1 MEDFEDMYKNIS
13 NNESYDISTLTI
25 SKDDL
30 LDIQDDSTLEE
41 TSEKENDYPVRC
53 PDCWESSRLSANITK
68 KNYMLMCD
76 QNHKNMYTTFKDLI
90 ESSNKKFNS
99 LLCSQCK
106 KDKDV
111 IYRCNDNN
119 LFYCCECKN
128 NDKSKKFI
136 NIDDIDNT
144 CSKHDKKYKYYDTI
158 KNKNICEVCFDE
170 EKENYLKSGNY
181 IEIEKNVN
189 YKDID
194 KNYKKAIENIKMW
207 KNTCKLFN
215 HWLKNFND
223 IFNEFLTSI
232 TNYCLLQLKIVSHV
246 KKKNSL
252 DKFNNN
258 FNIYCNYE
266 AINDLKTD
274 TFIRETN
281 EYINV
286 KYNKSSDISSMSKF
300 FISIFDNFKS
310 KDINIEA
317 KCRIVPIK
325 KLSEYVIKPDKKIKE
340 IKEIKNMFKKKFEL
354 ESPIKCFIPFN
365 KESFII
371 LGMKTGEIIISEVK
385 GEDCIEKLRIKEFD
399 CEIEHLC
406 EIDKNLIIAT
416 DINKQTKIIE
426 MDEELKNYI
435 VVKEINF
442 SNYTKIYK
450 TISLPILSYFK
461 NRHYFAVSVDNL
473 IQIYSSNKMPK
484 YLDPPYIQY
493 HNYIEEYSIE
503 QPSIVSDKTNPDKKN
518 SEKKLDFDLKKKI
531 KLNYPSENII
541 EMNDKYLAVAFTK
554 TKSMKLYNMQ
564 KDFIKEDFDYKDI
577 ISQTGSIMKVSKSKT
592 ELVISNETGLNVIDF
607 NNIKK
612 VRNIKLKHN
621 FEFFDFFDSNNIVCL
636 SSNTDNN
643 LIKQYMFKDG
653 FKDMKKV
660 SEFILL
666 NEKKITNFMVIKN
679 KIYYTDDSNIIHYY
693 EY

>member
-106 KDKDV
+106 TDKDV

-158 KNKNICEVCFDE
+158 RNKNICEVCFDE

-207 KNTCKLFN
+207 KSTCKLFN

-317 KCRIVPIK
+317 KCRIVPTK
-325 KLSEYVIKPDKKIKE
+325 KLNEYVIKPDKKIKE

-385 GEDCIEKLRIKEFD
+385 GEDCIEKLRIKVFER
-399 CEIEHLC
+399 EIEHLC

-416 DINKQTKIIE
+416 DINKQAKIIE

-442 SNYTKIYK
+442 SKYTKIYK
-450 TISLPILSYFK
+450 IISLPILSYFK

-473 IQIYSSNKMPK
+473 IQIYSSNKMPT

-518 SEKKLDFDLKKKI
+518 SDKKLGFDLIKKI

-564 KDFIKEDFDYKDI
+564 KDFTKEEFNYKDV
-577 ISQTGSIMKVSKSKT
+577 ISQTGSVMKVSKTKT
-592 ELVISNETGLNVIDF
+592 ELVISNETGLNIIDF

>member
-1 MEDFEDMYKNIS
+1 M
-13 NNESYDISTLTI
+13 
-25 SKDDL
+25 
-30 LDIQDDSTLEE
+30 
-41 TSEKENDYPVRC
+41 
-53 PDCWESSRLSANITK
+53 WE
-68 KNYMLMCD
+68 
-76 QNHKNMYTTFKDLI
+76 
-90 ESSNKKFNS
+90 
-99 LLCSQCK
+99 
-106 KDKDV
+106 
-111 IYRCNDNN
+111 
-119 LFYCCECKN
+119 
-128 NDKSKKFI
+128 
-136 NIDDIDNT
+136 
-144 CSKHDKKYKYYDTI
+144 
-158 KNKNICEVCFDE
+158 
-170 EKENYLKSGNY
+170 
-181 IEIEKNVN
+181 
-189 YKDID
+189 
-194 KNYKKAIENIKMW
+194 
-207 KNTCKLFN
+207 NTCKLFN

-317 KCRIVPIK
+317 KCRIVPTK
-325 KLSEYVIKPDKKIKE
+325 KLNEYVIKPDKKIKE

-354 ESPIKCFIPFN
+354 ESPIKCFLPFN
-365 KESFII
+365 KESFIM
-371 LGMKTGEIIISEVK
+371 LGMKTGDIIISEVK
-385 GEDCIEKLRIKEFD
+385 GENFLEKLRINVFD

-416 DINKQTKIIE
+416 DINKQAKIIE
-426 MDEELKNYI
+426 MNEELKNYT

-450 TISLPILSYFK
+450 IISLPILSYFK
-461 NRHYFAVSVDNL
+461 NRQYFAVSVDNL
-473 IQIYSSNKMPK
+473 IQIYSSNKMPT

-493 HNYIEEYSIE
+493 HHYVEEFSIE
-503 QPSIVSDKTNPDKKN
+503 QPSMFHND
-518 SEKKLDFDLKKKI
+518 KKLDFDLVKKI
-531 KLNYPSENII
+531 KLINPSENII
-541 EMNDKYLAVAFTK
+541 EVNDKYLAVAFQK

-564 KDFIKEDFDYKDI
+564 KDFMKEDFDYKDV
-577 ISQTGSIMKVSKSKT
+577 ISQTGSVMKVSKSKT
-592 ELVISNETGLNVIDF
+592 ELVISNETELNVIDF

-621 FEFFDFFDSNNIVCL
+621 LEFFDFFNSNNIVCI
-636 SSNTDNN
+636 SSNKDNN
-643 LIKQYMFKDG
+643 YIKQYMFKDG
-653 FKDMKKV
+653 FRDMKKV

-666 NEKKITNFMVIKN
+666 NENKITNFMVIKD
-679 KIYYTDDSNIIHYY
+679 KIYYTDDTNIIHYY

>member
-106 KDKDV
+106 TDKDV

-207 KNTCKLFN
+207 DNTCKLFN

-317 KCRIVPIK
+317 KCRIVPTK
-325 KLSEYVIKPDKKIKE
+325 KVNEYVIKPDKKIKE

-385 GEDCIEKLRIKEFD
+385 GEDCIEKLRIKVFER
-399 CEIEHLC
+399 EIEHLC

-416 DINKQTKIIE
+416 DINKQAKIIE

-442 SNYTKIYK
+442 SKYTKIYK
-450 TISLPILSYFK
+450 IISLPILSYFK

-473 IQIYSSNKMPK
+473 IQIYSSNKMPT

-503 QPSIVSDKTNPDKKN
+503 QPSMVSDKTNPDKKN
-518 SEKKLDFDLKKKI
+518 SDKKLEFDLKKTI

-541 EMNDKYLAVAFTK
+541 EVNDKYLAVAFQK
-554 TKSMKLYNMQ
+554 TKCMKLYNMQ

-666 NEKKITNFMVIKN
+666 NEKKITNFMVIKS

>member
-1 MEDFEDMYKNIS
+1 MYKNIS

-106 KDKDV
+106 TDKDV

-317 KCRIVPIK
+317 KCRIVPTK
-325 KLSEYVIKPDKKIKE
+325 KLNEYVIKPDKKIKE

-385 GEDCIEKLRIKEFD
+385 GEDCIEKLRIKVFER
-399 CEIEHLC
+399 EIEHLC

-416 DINKQTKIIE
+416 DINKQAKIIE

-442 SNYTKIYK
+442 SKYTKIYK
-450 TISLPILSYFK
+450 IISLPIC
-461 NRHYFAVSVDNL
+461 VSGQFN
-473 IQIYSSNKMPK
+473 
-484 YLDPPYIQY
+484 
-493 HNYIEEYSIE
+493 
-503 QPSIVSDKTNPDKKN
+503 TN
-518 SEKKLDFDLKKKI
+518 I
-531 KLNYPSENII
+531 
-541 EMNDKYLAVAFTK
+541 
-554 TKSMKLYNMQ
+554 
-564 KDFIKEDFDYKDI
+564 FIK
-577 ISQTGSIMKVSKSKT
+577 
-592 ELVISNETGLNVIDF
+592 
-607 NNIKK
+607 
-612 VRNIKLKHN
+612 
-621 FEFFDFFDSNNIVCL
+621 
-636 SSNTDNN
+636 
-643 LIKQYMFKDG
+643 
-653 FKDMKKV
+653 
-660 SEFILL
+660 
-666 NEKKITNFMVIKN
+666 
-679 KIYYTDDSNIIHYY
+679 
-693 EY
+693 

>member
-106 KDKDV
+106 TDKDV

-207 KNTCKLFN
+207 DNTCKLFN

-317 KCRIVPIK
+317 KCRIVPTK
-325 KLSEYVIKPDKKIKE
+325 KVSEYVIKPDKKIKE

-385 GEDCIEKLRIKEFD
+385 GEDCIEKLRIKVFD

-416 DINKQTKIIE
+416 DINKQAKIIE

-442 SNYTKIYK
+442 SKYTKIYK
-450 TISLPILSYFK
+450 IISLPILSYFK

-473 IQIYSSNKMPK
+473 IQIYSSNKMPT

-503 QPSIVSDKTNPDKKN
+503 QPSMVSDKTNPDKKN

-541 EMNDKYLAVAFTK
+541 EVNDKYLAVAFQK
-554 TKSMKLYNMQ
+554 TKCMKLYNMQ

>member
-1 MEDFEDMYKNIS
+1 MEENYDDIYEKIS
-13 NNESYDISTLTI
+13 YNESYDISEPTI
-25 SKDDL
+25 SKDNFF
-30 LDIQDDSTLEE
+30 DIQYETTLEE
-41 TSEKENDYPVRC
+41 TSEKTNDYPVRC
-53 PDCWESSRLSANITK
+53 PDCWESSRFSANIIK
-68 KNYMLMCD
+68 KNYMLKCD
-76 QNHKNMYTTFKDLI
+76 QNHKNVYASFKDLI
-90 ESSNKKFNS
+90 ESSNKKFIS

-106 KDKDV
+106 TDKDV
-111 IYRCNDNN
+111 IYRCNNDN
-119 LFYCCECKN
+119 LFCCSECKN
-128 NDKSKKFI
+128 NYKLKKFV
-136 NIDDIDNT
+136 DIDEIDYT
-144 CSKHDKKYKYYDTI
+144 CSKHEKRYKYYDAI

-170 EKENYLKSGNY
+170 EKEKYQKSGNY

-207 KNTCKLFN
+207 ENTCKLFN

-317 KCRIVPIK
+317 KCRIVPTK
-325 KLSEYVIKPDKKIKE
+325 KLNEYVIKPDKKIKE

-354 ESPIKCFIPFN
+354 ESPIKCFLPFN
-365 KESFII
+365 KESYIM
-371 LGMKTGEIIISEVK
+371 LGMKTGEIIIGEVK
-385 GEDCIEKLRIKEFD
+385 GENFMERLRIKVFD
-399 CEIEHLC
+399 SEVNQLC

-416 DINKQTKIIE
+416 DINKKAKIIE
-426 MDEELKNYI
+426 MNEELKNYT

-442 SNYTKIYK
+442 SNFTKIYK
-450 TISLPILSYFK
+450 IISLPILSYFK
-461 NRHYFAVSVDNL
+461 NRHYFAVSADNL
-473 IQIYSSNKMPK
+473 IQIYSSNKMPT

-493 HNYIEEYSIE
+493 HNYVEEYSIE
-503 QPSIVSDKTNPDKKN
+503 QPSIINTDKKDK
-518 SEKKLDFDLKKKI
+518 EDKKLDFDLVKKI
-531 KLNYPSENII
+531 KLIHPGENII
-541 EMNDKYLAVAFTK
+541 EMNEKYLAVAFPK
-554 TKSMKLYNMQ
+554 TKKY
-564 KDFIKEDFDYKDI
+564 
-577 ISQTGSIMKVSKSKT
+577 
-592 ELVISNETGLNVIDF
+592 ETI
-607 NNIKK
+607 
-612 VRNIKLKHN
+612 
-621 FEFFDFFDSNNIVCL
+621 
-636 SSNTDNN
+636 
-643 LIKQYMFKDG
+643 
-653 FKDMKKV
+653 
-660 SEFILL
+660 
-666 NEKKITNFMVIKN
+666 
-679 KIYYTDDSNIIHYY
+679 
-693 EY
+693 